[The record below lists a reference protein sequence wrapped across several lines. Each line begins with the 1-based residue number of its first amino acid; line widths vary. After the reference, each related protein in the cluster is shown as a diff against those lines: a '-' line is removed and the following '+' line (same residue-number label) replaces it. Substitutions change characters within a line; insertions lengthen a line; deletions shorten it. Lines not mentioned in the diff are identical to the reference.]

1 MAIDPIGQMP
11 IDPDLMRSDKRTGG
25 ESFAAAMGKY
35 LREVNA
41 DQIKAADKI
50 KALTVD
56 GEGSIHDTMVAMS
69 DAEGSFNL
77 VMQMRNRLVEAVNR
91 LLRPI

>member
-1 MAIDPIGQMP
+1 MDIEGVGKFSIDPELRSKRSGGQ
-11 IDPDLMRSDKRTGG
+11 
-25 ESFAAAMGKY
+25 SFASEMAKY

-50 KALTVD
+50 KRLTVD
-56 GEGSIHDTMVAMS
+56 GEGSIHETMIAMS